1 MVFGLFCEWRFGRR
15 PDPAFGLRPCR
26 AVALSAG
33 SALGGDRCRCCG
45 NRIRRRLSGDVAVA
59 VTERLLRAFSGGR
72 LSPWRPAL
80 ARSPAAARL
89 SPAQRS
95 AAQHCV
101 HRGGGPGRWR
111 RGAWAPP
118 MTACCAPWPTPTG
131 LGGCAGSVAIAPAQ
145 VATGARLSCQ
155 KISNQRTRELQALAE
170 GGTLRRPW
178 SAHPTAAAAAEAP
191 ASVLPAWP
199 RRRCPIQKP
208 DGAVRWRGPMKR

>member
-1 MVFGLFCEWRFGRR
+1 MLFGLFCEWRFGRR
-15 PDPAFGLRPCR
+15 PDPAFGRRPCR

-80 ARSPAAARL
+80 ARSPAAARI

-95 AAQHCV
+95 AAQRCV

-111 RGAWAPP
+111 RGAWASP

-131 LGGCAGSVAIAPAQ
+131 LGGCTGSVAFAPAQ
-145 VATGARLSCQ
+145 VATGARLTCQ
-155 KISNQRTRELQALAE
+155 KISNQRISTRSRFRGSADRPLRSRPQAADEADGTMQRPSRSRGLAAD
-170 GGTLRRPW
+170 L
-178 SAHPTAAAAAEAP
+178 AQLH
-191 ASVLPAWP
+191 
-199 RRRCPIQKP
+199 
-208 DGAVRWRGPMKR
+208 WRQD